1 MQRLPI
7 LLAALLL
14 HAFPLQAAIITV
26 GTGKQYPTLNAAITN
41 AQANDEIRIDA
52 GVYVND
58 YSTIS
63 VPLTIVGIGGIAVL
77 DANAPIPNGKA
88 ILVTRANVT
97 IRNLEFRDATV
108 PDRNGAGIRHE
119 LGDLTVENSTFRNN
133 EDGIL
138 GNDGAGIDV
147 VVRDSTFIDSGF
159 GDGRS
164 HALYVNNIAS
174 LTVEDSDFSGTL
186 VGHDIKSRAATTI
199 VRNNVLDDGVSGTTS
214 YAIDISNCGIAQ
226 IIGNEITQGPNTEN
240 PSMVAYGPEGC
251 TKATNSLLVEDN
263 SFVNTR
269 PGTTIGVNNFSS
281 VVAVL
286 RNNTFQGLAQPLR
299 GPGIFVG
306 PDPDPDP
313 DPTPVP
319 APMSLALLGFA
330 AAALAL
336 MRQRRGQRA

>member
-7 LLAALLL
+7 PLTVLLL
-14 HAFPLQAAIITV
+14 CALPAQAAILTV
-26 GTGKQYPTLNAAITN
+26 GAGKQYSTLNAAITD

-108 PDRNGAGIRHE
+108 PDQNGAGIRHE
-119 LGDLTVENSTFRNN
+119 LGDLTVENSIFRNN

-138 GNDGAGIDV
+138 GNDGADIDV
-147 VVRDSTFIDSGF
+147 VVRNSTFIDSGF

-164 HALYVNNIAS
+164 HALYVTNIAS
-174 LTVEDSDFSGTL
+174 LTVEDSDFSGTV
-186 VGHDIKSRAATTI
+186 VGHDVKSRAATTI

-226 IIGNEITQGPNTEN
+226 IVGNQITQGPNTEN
-240 PSMVAYGPEGC
+240 PSMLAYGAEGC
-251 TKATNSLLVEDN
+251 NKATNSLLVEDN
-263 SFVNTR
+263 SFVNTES
-269 PGTTIGVNNFSS
+269 GTTIGVNNFTS

-286 RNNTFQGLAQPLR
+286 RNNTFEGLTQTLR
-299 GPGIFVG
+299 GPGIFVV

-319 APMSLALLGFA
+319 APMSLALLGFG

-336 MRQRRGQRA
+336 TRQRRNQRS